1 MVYRVYVEKKLPF
14 AAEAKDMAEQLR
26 TLYHLTGVEKVR
38 VINRY
43 DVEEIAPEL
52 LETAK
57 RTVFS
62 EPQLDDVSEELN
74 TDGAALVFAVEY
86 LPGQLTSGRT
96 PPPRV
101 SSLSPAAS
109 GLWWPPP
116 RCMPSTASWRRRT
129 RR

>member
-74 TDGAALVFAVEY
+74 TDGAGVCC
-86 LPGQLTSGRT
+86 G
-96 PPPRV
+96 V
-101 SSLSPAAS
+101 SARPV
-109 GLWWPPP
+109 
-116 RCMPSTASWRRRT
+116 
-129 RR
+129 